1 MTNKL
6 NVLMVSSE
14 VEPFA
19 KTGGLGDVVGAL
31 PKALNKLDVNCIV
44 IMPLYKCISQTYKDK
59 MKYLGYIYID
69 LGYRHQ
75 YCGIFNLV
83 YQGVKYYFMDN
94 EFYYG
99 DNKIYNDNDLER
111 FTFLSKGAFEV
122 AKYINFK
129 PNIIH
134 VHDWHSASMAG
145 LLNDY
150 YCHDEFFCQTKC
162 IYTIHNLAYQGIFP
176 KEKVLDLLPLNA
188 NIYNNTKT
196 INLMALGIQFAH
208 KVTTVSPT
216 YAQEILTDA
225 YGERLQNLLNIEK
238 NKLVGILNGLDL
250 NTYNPSKDKL
260 IDYNFNKNDY
270 QEGKKNN
277 KLAIYKQ
284 FDFDINNIDENP
296 LIVIISRLAS
306 QKGMDLVLQIVE
318 RLLNEFAVKVV
329 LLGSGDKNLENSFS
343 NIANRYPKQ
352 FKVVLKF
359 DNILAHKLYASGD
372 LLLMP
377 SAFEPCGLAQMI
389 ALQYGTL
396 PLVRAC
402 GGLKDSIEAFNEYTL
417 QGNGFSF
424 NNYNDNDFY
433 NTIKYALGIYH
444 KKNLWNQI
452 ILNGFKDDFSW
463 GKSAKK
469 YLDLYLDAIK

>member
-1 MTNKL
+1 
-6 NVLMVSSE
+6 
-14 VEPFA
+14 
-19 KTGGLGDVVGAL
+19 
-31 PKALNKLDVNCIV
+31 
-44 IMPLYKCISQTYKDK
+44 
-59 MKYLGYIYID
+59 
-69 LGYRHQ
+69 
-75 YCGIFNLV
+75 
-83 YQGVKYYFMDN
+83 
-94 EFYYG
+94 
-99 DNKIYNDNDLER
+99 
-111 FTFLSKGAFEV
+111 
-122 AKYINFK
+122 
-129 PNIIH
+129 
-134 VHDWHSASMAG
+134 
-145 LLNDY
+145 
-150 YCHDEFFCQTKC
+150 
-162 IYTIHNLAYQGIFP
+162 
-176 KEKVLDLLPLNA
+176 
-188 NIYNNTKT
+188 
-196 INLMALGIQFAH
+196 MALGIQFAH

-250 NTYNPSKDKL
+250 TTYNPSKDKL

-277 KLAIYKQ
+277 KLALYKQ
-284 FDFDINNIDENP
+284 FDFDINNIDEIP

-318 RLLNEFAVKVV
+318 RLLNEFDVKVV